1 MPRKQAVLLLAA
13 FVIAAGV
20 YVFAVRH
27 FQRDAQFQQ
36 QMFSVGTPPAD
47 RVEVTTQIIGVS
59 PVKDTL
65 QVRLGFEPFGKYA
78 ADRFGRFAR
87 DVTVIVA
94 TAEGY
99 RPIRLSAGEIPV
111 SIDKDIELADGS
123 PKDYPFDH
131 YAARLG
137 ISAIEQSGRSGAS
150 TAVPT
155 VVHYEDDLGSYGVT
169 PSLGPDST
177 RAMIDV
183 HLQIR
188 RSAAILTFSTMM
200 YAAMVLVSTSVVV
213 FTVLV
218 LLGRVG
224 PDFAMM
230 LWSGAMLFA
239 LPAVRNSLPDSPPLG
254 IQADYFIFMWTETAV
269 AFSMVTLT
277 AALIAKRARG
287 EP

>member
-1 MPRKQAVLLLAA
+1 MPTKRALLFLAA
-13 FVIAAGV
+13 IAIAAGV

-36 QMFSVGTPPAD
+36 HTFSVGTPPAD
-47 RVEVTTQIIGVS
+47 RVEVTAQIIGVS
-59 PVKDTL
+59 PVKDAL

-94 TAEGY
+94 TADGY

-111 SIDKDIELADGS
+111 SIDKDIELGDGS
-123 PKDYPFDH
+123 PKDYPFDR
-131 YAARLG
+131 YTARLG
-137 ISAIEQSGRSGAS
+137 ISAFEQSGSSRAS
-150 TAVPT
+150 TPVTT
-155 VVHYEDDLGSYGVT
+155 VVHYEEDLGSYGIA
-169 PSLGPDST
+169 PDLGPEST

-183 HLQIR
+183 RLLIW
-188 RSAAILTFSTMM
+188 RSAAIMTFSTMM
-200 YAAMVLVSTSVVV
+200 YAAMVLVSASVLV

-218 LLGRVG
+218 ALGRVE
-224 PDFAMM
+224 PDFGMM
-230 LWSGAMLFA
+230 LWSGAILFA

-254 IQADYFIFMWTETAV
+254 IQADYYIFMWAETAV
-269 AFSMVTLT
+269 ALSMVTLT
-277 AALIAKRARG
+277 SYLIAKRARG